1 MRKTRGAVRRLLA
14 AGLFVGCGLAATG
27 CPNTSPDP
35 NDPNGG
41 AGAVSFAA
49 DIVPILTAHCAGCH
63 SPGGFAFTFIT
74 MDLRAANAYQNL
86 VGVASVQASGRVRIV
101 PGDATASYLI
111 EKVTQDQPQVGARMP
126 LNRDPLS
133 EAEIALLRDWI
144 DAGAPN
150 N

>member
-1 MRKTRGAVRRLLA
+1 
-14 AGLFVGCGLAATG
+14 VGCGLAGTG
-27 CPNTSPDP
+27 CPNSNADP
-35 NDPNGG
+35 NDPNDGPS
-41 AGAVSFAA
+41 ASFAT

-74 MDLRAANAYQNL
+74 MDLRAANAYQDL

-101 PGDATASYLI
+101 PGDAAASYLI

-133 EAEIALLRDWI
+133 DADIARLREWI
-144 DAGAPN
+144 DAGALDN
-150 N
+150 